1 MTNEHPTAEDASGL
15 AGQLTAHDPAVGLNA
30 VWALRTLLDQ
40 VERAQVDN
48 ARSQQWSW
56 QDIARALRVSRQTVH
71 EKHAPRRRTMGL
83 EA

>member
-1 MTNEHPTAEDASGL
+1 MSDDTPAPEDASGL
-15 AGQLTAHDPAVGLNA
+15 AGQLTAPDPAVGLNA

-48 ARSQQWSW
+48 ARSRGWSW
-56 QDIARALRVSRQTVH
+56 QDIARALRVSRQSVH
-71 EKHAPRRRTMGL
+71 EKHAPRRKTLGL

>member
-1 MTNEHPTAEDASGL
+1 MDHEQPAPADASGL
-15 AGQLTAHDPAVGLNA
+15 ATQLTAQDPAVGLNA

-48 ARSQQWSW
+48 ARTQHWSW
-56 QDIARALRVSRQTVH
+56 QDIARTLRVSRQSVH
-71 EKHAPRRRTMGL
+71 EKHAPRRKTMGL

>member
-1 MTNEHPTAEDASGL
+1 MDQEHPAPADASGL
-15 AGQLTAHDPAVGLNA
+15 AGQLTAPDPAVGLHA

-48 ARSQQWSW
+48 ARTKGWSW
-56 QDIARALRVSRQTVH
+56 QDIARALRVSRQSVH
-71 EKHAPRRRTMGL
+71 EKHAPRRKTMGL